1 VIAMTSAD
9 YGPDTLP
16 SIVHEL
22 IHLILIKYSEVHTVI
37 LTCFA
42 DQQAEGQRS
51 ILLKVTRAGNW

>member
-42 DQQAEGQRS
+42 DQQADREVYCS
-51 ILLKVTRAGNW
+51 K